1 MYFTD
6 QHLAPFYR
14 FFCKIEPPTTN
25 GYVKTLVDSSF
36 GGMCKWRILMNTTN
50 YNELDPLWWIF
61 DEQMIFDELGE
72 FWWTLTSFDEHDKFR
87 RTLRELDV
95 LDEFWQIMMNFEEFL
110 SFDEFW
116 RIFMSF
122 DKFLKKLWRIFQNQ
136 RNFVELQ

>member
-1 MYFTD
+1 
-6 QHLAPFYR
+6 
-14 FFCKIEPPTTN
+14 
-25 GYVKTLVDSSF
+25 
-36 GGMCKWRILMNTTN
+36 
-50 YNELDPLWWIF
+50 
-61 DEQMIFDELGE
+61 MIFDELGE